1 MEELIK
7 ITPNENGDQVVSARE
22 LHCFLESKQDFSN
35 WMKNRIDK
43 YGFIENHDFVSFNK
57 IIERE
62 KGASTRIEYAL
73 TLDMAKELSMVEA
86 NEKGQQARRYF
97 IACEKAALALTTRIA
112 SPKELA
118 QMVIDAENAKEEAE
132 RKLAIAMPRVDYVE
146 QVLNS
151 GSFRTV
157 NEIAMDLGIT
167 NQKLN
172 KLLCEKG
179 IQYYQNGRYMLYAQ
193 YRNKGYAQNHT
204 DIKNGHTF
212 TYMVWSETGRA
223 FIHSILNNTMIA
235 SIANKQSSIKRL
247 NPGKNGAGN

>member
-1 MEELIK
+1 MNELIK
-7 ITPNENGDQVVSARE
+7 VTANESGEQVVSARE
-22 LHCFLESKQDFSN
+22 LHAFLEVSTPFKDWMPRMLEYGFQQDIDFSTFLSESTGGRPSKEYVLALDCAKEIS
-35 WMKNRIDK
+35 MLQRT
-43 YGFIENHDFVSFNK
+43 
-57 IIERE
+57 E
-62 KGASTRIEYAL
+62 KG
-73 TLDMAKELSMVEA
+73 KE
-86 NEKGQQARRYF
+86 ARLYF